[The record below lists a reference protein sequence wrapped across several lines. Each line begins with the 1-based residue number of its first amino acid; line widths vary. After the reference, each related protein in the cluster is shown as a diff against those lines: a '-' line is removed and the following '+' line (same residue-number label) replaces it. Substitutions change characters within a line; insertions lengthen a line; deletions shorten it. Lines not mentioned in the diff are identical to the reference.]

1 MIEVMKMDLAEMG
14 LFPESC
20 VEACPD
26 DGVGMESVCDV

>member
-1 MIEVMKMDLAEMG
+1 MKMDLAEMG

-26 DGVGMESVCDV
+26 DGVGVENVRDV